1 MRGLGV
7 YIMRIHYIE
16 DSKIDIISLT
26 RSLRKDSHISVTAST
41 NLKSA
46 VEEISEKPCDIVL
59 LDAHRPDSVSI
70 EDDISALR
78 SISQSPV
85 IVFTGLGDE
94 KLHKRA
100 LRAGA
105 EAMLVKGGDDA
116 ISSVRQVALNA
127 FLRRSNA
134 LMDEE
139 IPDGPWQDMFT
150 RPSRD
155 QLQSPYPTLYETLDS
170 VCAIGRLIEGTP
182 AAQDLALA
190 REFTHLLQMLGQ
202 RDFSEVC
209 EVDALA
215 ALRAALAASGDMNT
229 PTTSVSNSAGATA
242 FFYSIGGFA
251 CAVAAFRALL
261 LAGQV
266 LASRNI
272 LTHVEIAGIEDGQI
286 GVVFRA
292 SAPTIEN
299 SMALFSQDLMN
310 SDIVV
315 AALRLAAMMFSL
327 RPGQATVWR
336 DDASNVMFHL

>member
-1 MRGLGV
+1 
-7 YIMRIHYIE
+7 MRIHYIE

-41 NLKSA
+41 DMKSA
-46 VEEISEKPCDIVL
+46 VQEIAEKPCDIVL
-59 LDAHRPDSVSI
+59 LDAHRPDAVSI
-70 EDDISALR
+70 EDDLSALR

-94 KLHKRA
+94 VLHRRA

-116 ISSVRQVALNA
+116 VSSVRQVALNA
-127 FLRRSNA
+127 YLRRA
-134 LMDEE
+134 ATLLDED
-139 IPDGPWQDMFT
+139 IPTGPWQDMFE

-155 QLQSPYPTLYETLDS
+155 QLQSPYPTLYESLDS
-170 VCAIGRLIEGTP
+170 LAAIGRLIEGMP
-182 AAQDLALA
+182 PAQDLALA
-190 REFTHLLQMLGQ
+190 REFARLLQLLGQ
-202 RDFSEVC
+202 RDFSEVS

-215 ALRAALAASGDMNT
+215 ALRAAIAASGDMNR

-242 FFYSIGGFA
+242 LFFSIGGFA
-251 CAVAAFRALL
+251 CAVAGFRALL

-266 LASRNI
+266 LAGRNI
-272 LTHVEIAGIEDGQI
+272 LTHIEIAGVGDGQF

-299 SMALFSQDLMN
+299 PMALFSQDLPN
-310 SDIVV
+310 SDMVA

>member
-1 MRGLGV
+1 
-7 YIMRIHYIE
+7 MRIHYIE

-26 RSLRKDSHISVTAST
+26 RSLRKDSQIFVTAST
-41 NLKSA
+41 NMKAA
-46 VEEISEKPCDIVL
+46 VQEISEKPCDIVL

-94 KLHKRA
+94 ILHKRA

-127 FLRRSNA
+127 FLRRTSS
-134 LMDEE
+134 LLEE
-139 IPDGPWQDMFT
+139 DIPTGPWQEMFE

-155 QLQSPYPTLYETLDS
+155 QLQSPYPTLYEALDS
-170 VCAIGRLIEGTP
+170 LGAIGRLIEGAP
-182 AAQDLALA
+182 AAHDLALA
-190 REFTHLLQMLGQ
+190 REFTALLLLLGQ
-202 RDFSEVC
+202 RDFSEVR

-215 ALRAALAASGDMNT
+215 ALRAAIAASGDLTT
-229 PTTSVSNSAGATA
+229 PTTSVSNSAGTTA
-242 FFYSIGGFA
+242 LFFSIGGLA
-251 CAVAAFRALL
+251 CAVAGFRALL

-272 LTHVEIAGIEDGQI
+272 LTHIEIAGVGDGQV

-299 SMALFSQDLMN
+299 SMALFSQDLLN
-310 SDIVV
+310 SDTVV